1 MEWLVV
7 EKALNSKNNQQVFK
21 VKAEA
26 KLIFI
31 IWVKSNREIE
41 AGNILTPVIDGYIAN
56 HDKGHFVSIIKVR
69 PFCSSEWS
77 ELITPP
83 HPLLNISKTLE

>member
-7 EKALNSKNNQQVFK
+7 EKALNSKNNQQVLK

-26 KLIFI
+26 RLTFI
-31 IWVKSNREIE
+31 VWVKSNQEIE
-41 AGNILTPVIDGYIAN
+41 VGHMLTPVIDGYIAN
-56 HDKGHFVSIIKVR
+56 HDKGHFVSIQKVK
-69 PFCSSEWS
+69 PFCSSEWM

-83 HPLLNISKTLE
+83 HPLLGVTKTFK